1 MEIIVS
7 HDLTDLDGLAA
18 MIAAG
23 KLYPAARPV
32 FVGRQ
37 HQMVRDF
44 MALYRDEIRVWNYQ
58 EIDPAEVERVIVVD
72 TFSRERLGK
81 LNQEINWEEV
91 EVIVYDHHSHEE
103 IGWADLDLSQ
113 SLGSSTTIL
122 INRIKAE
129 EIALNPAEATLF
141 ALGIYADT
149 GNFTHL
155 TTRPEDL
162 RAAAYLLD
170 YGANI
175 KIINQFLED
184 RLTLEQKKAL
194 ENLIPA
200 RQDVE
205 IKGQEISLFTASLE
219 TYVLGLNKVITR
231 LKELYNLKTVFLLV
245 EMEGSVLLI
254 GRSNSE
260 SVDIGSIC
268 SRFSG
273 GGHSGAGSARL
284 DSPLS
289 QARSRL
295 MQVLKEEIKTADTV
309 ESIMTSPVHTI
320 KPDTSVAEAER
331 IMDSYGH
338 NGLIV
343 EEDGEIKGVFSRR
356 DLDKIKGHDLMNAP
370 VKGYMT
376 RDVITI
382 DCGATIQEAQ
392 EKMVKNNIGRLPVML
407 DDSMVG
413 IVTRTDI
420 LASYFERK
428 SPQYYQNRYGSS
440 MVKINN
446 QTLDIRERLKFFPGR
461 VRKILQTSSRL
472 ARELDIRVFL
482 IGGMVRDL
490 LLGRQNRDLDLVV
503 DGAAEAF
510 LTRLSAE
517 LGRAYK
523 YNERFQ
529 TGSISLKDNYTLD
542 VARTR
547 SEHYPGPGSLPE
559 VESAGILEDLFRRD
573 FTINALALAL
583 YPEEYGYLHDYF
595 NGRQDLERGLVR
607 VLHRFSFLD
616 DPTRIIRGV
625 RQALALNFQ
634 IEPETEN
641 LMNEALR
648 RGDFS
653 RLSLNRVYKELS
665 PMIKNHHANPRLPD
679 MLYELPV
686 FKLLNYNFEF
696 SAQCRKEWNK
706 LEDSLD
712 YLARRDYNVKEWEV
726 KLIWLLR
733 DLPEEYMDKLNI
745 SGGKRELMNYARC
758 SREHFQEF
766 NKLKDPLA
774 IVDYLDQLPPE
785 KLALLYFAGLLEG
798 DTAGLDNYFSELKD
812 IEIEIDGNDLID
824 LGLKP
829 GPEIKEV
836 LDKIRQARFNNRVK
850 NREEE
855 LELAEKLIT
864 SRNYAEEIENDR

>member
-37 HQMVRDF
+37 HQLVRDF
-44 MALYRDEIRVWNYQ
+44 MALYRDEIRVWKYQ
-58 EIDPAEVERVIVVD
+58 EINPEEVERVIVVD

-81 LNQEINWEEV
+81 LTDDINWQEV
-91 EVIVYDHHSHEE
+91 EVIVYDHHPHEE
-103 IGWADLDLSQ
+103 LDWADLDLSQ
-113 SLGSSTTIL
+113 TLGSATTIL
-122 INRIKAE
+122 INRIRAE
-129 EIALNPAEATLF
+129 EIALNPGEATLF

-162 RAAAYLLD
+162 SASAYLLD
-170 YGANI
+170 QGASI

-184 RLTLEQKKAL
+184 RLTLEQKQAL
-194 ENLIPA
+194 ESLIPA
-200 RQDVE
+200 RQDIE
-205 IKGQEISLFTASLE
+205 INGQEISLYTASLE
-219 TYVLGLNKVITR
+219 TYVLGLNKVIAR
-231 LKELYNLKTVFLLV
+231 LKELYNLPTVFLLV
-245 EMEGSVLLI
+245 EMNGGLLLI
-254 GRSNSE
+254 GRSSSE
-260 SVDIGSIC
+260 AVDIGSIC
-268 SRFSG
+268 SRFKG
-273 GGHSGAGSARL
+273 GGHSGAGSAQL
-284 DSPLS
+284 ELPLP
-289 QARSRL
+289 QARNRL
-295 MQVLKEEIKTADTV
+295 IQVLKEEIKPADRV
-309 ESIMTSPVHTI
+309 ESIMSSPVRTI
-320 KPDTSVAEAER
+320 KPDTSMAEAER

-343 EEDGEIKGVFSRR
+343 VEKGDIKGVFSRR

-392 EKMVKNNIGRLPVML
+392 EKMVTNNIGRLPVML

-428 SPQYYQNRYGSS
+428 TPQYYQNRYGSS
-440 MVKINN
+440 MVKINK

-461 VRKILQTSSRL
+461 VRKILQTASRL
-472 ARELDIRVFL
+472 TRELDIRGFL

-517 LGRAYK
+517 LGRAYS

-529 TGSISLKDNYTLD
+529 TGSISLQDGYTLD

-583 YPEEYGYLHDYF
+583 HPEEYGYLHDYF
-595 NGRQDLERGLVR
+595 SGRQDLERGLVR

-616 DPTRIIRGV
+616 DPTRIIRGF

-653 RLSLNRVYKELS
+653 RLSLNRVYKEISL
-665 PMIKNHHANPRLPD
+665 MIKNHHGNPRLPD

-696 SAQCRKEWNK
+696 SAQCRREWKK

-726 KLIWLLR
+726 KLTWLLR
-733 DLPEEYMDKLNI
+733 DLPEEYLDKLNI
-745 SGGKRELMNYARC
+745 SGEERELMHYARC
-758 SREHFQEF
+758 CREHFEEF
-766 NKLKDPLA
+766 NQLKHPLA
-774 IVDYLDQLPPE
+774 IVDYLDRLPPE
-785 KLALLYFAGLLEG
+785 KLALLYFAGLLSGE
-798 DTAGLDNYFSELKD
+798 TAGLESYFSELKD
-812 IEIEIDGNDLID
+812 IEIEIDGNDLIEM
-824 LGLKP
+824 GLEP
-829 GPEIKEV
+829 GPQIKDILEKV
-836 LDKIRQARFNNRVK
+836 RQARFNERVK
-850 NREEE
+850 TREEE
-855 LELAEKLIT
+855 LKLAEKLIA
-864 SRNYAEEIENDR
+864 SRKRAEEIDE